1 MHFFENRMNKAQKAL
16 IKKIFLP
23 LLSIFIVTSN
33 SGCSSDDAS
42 ETKKVNPNYLT
53 NDSSFSKLDTI
64 NLRKKA
70 SFYLKDGKID
80 SAVKYYAEL
89 GNRKYVDL
97 DYFGAIIFWKKAAEL
112 SEKLNIK
119 LFTAQIENNLGAA
132 YNALGYS
139 KTSTFFFTKAKK
151 IYDEENIKDQ
161 NYWIM
166 HINIGV
172 CYMDLQMLDEAK
184 KYFKIVVGNEDDY
197 IQFLYHLNMTK
208 LSGLEK
214 DSDNFY
220 YHNAQSEKLLP
231 KFELYRNVWETI
243 LLEFAA
249 DLFDLEKANE
259 ILNTYQQYYTKKP
272 LYVKLL
278 LNRLKWKNEKEL
290 FEPERKILNYESKI
304 IEENDL
310 YQTDL
315 YYEIVSNYFLSK
327 KDFLKYSYFV
337 KKSIESKDKLREQRN
352 NQSLEDYKSEATA
365 NDLRRKNQIL
375 EVKNQL
381 NQRNVHFQKIVLIFF
396 IILSISLLILLL
408 LGLKYFKKSRKL
420 KQLELEGINAT
431 LKLKQLSENALK
443 NKVGVQELRINEIM
457 LNISKIAV
465 LKSQIDQFIKSSS
478 NLNIS
483 DEWTREIKLL
493 KLNMDSFFTNYR
505 ELAVVSYT
513 NTLDSASI
521 EKLKKRFLKITDK
534 DIQVIQLILNNF
546 TSKEIAILLSKS
558 EKSIEYYRRQLR
570 LKLGLNKED
579 AIEKFIFEEIKNL

>member
-1 MHFFENRMNKAQKAL
+1 MKKAQIYL
-16 IKKIFLP
+16 INKVISYFLFS
-23 LLSIFIVTSN
+23 SIFIIFSACN
-33 SGCSSDDAS
+33 SKGEQKIKDTNFNSI
-42 ETKKVNPNYLT
+42 KKENELK
-53 NDSSFSKLDTI
+53 KLDTI
-64 NLRKKA
+64 VLRKKA
-70 SFYLKDGKID
+70 LSFIKNGDID
-80 SAVKYYAEL
+80 LAAKCYSEI
-89 GNRKYVDL
+89 GNRKYTEL
-97 DYFGAIIFWKKAAEL
+97 DYIGSIKNWSKTAEL

-119 LFTAQIENNLGAA
+119 LNTAQIENNLGAA

-139 KTSTFFFTKAKK
+139 KTSSYFFIKAKK
-151 IYDEENIKDQ
+151 VYDEENIKDR

-172 CYMDLQMLDEAK
+172 CYMDLNMLDEAK

-197 IQFLYHLNMTK
+197 IRFLYHLNMTK

-214 DSDNFY
+214 DVINFY
-220 YHNAQSEKLLP
+220 YHNAQSGKLLP

-290 FEPERKILNYESKI
+290 FEPASKILNYESKI
-304 IEENDL
+304 IEDNDL

-315 YYEIVSNYFLSK
+315 YYEIVANYFLYK
-327 KDFLKYSYFV
+327 KDFVKYSYAV

-352 NQSLEDYKSEATA
+352 NQSLEDYKSEASA

-375 EVKNQL
+375 EVRNQL
-381 NQRNVHFQKIVLIFF
+381 NERSVDYQKTILIFF
-396 IILSISLLILLL
+396 IILSFSLLILLL

-420 KQLELEGINAT
+420 KQLELEGINAA
-431 LKLKQLSENALK
+431 LKFKQLSENTLM
-443 NKVGVQELRINEIM
+443 NKVGMQEMQINEIM

-478 NLNIS
+478 KMNIS

-513 NTLDSASI
+513 NTLDYSSL
-521 EKLKKRFLKITDK
+521 EKLKKSFPTLTEK
-534 DIQVIQLILNNF
+534 DFQVIQLILNNF

-570 LKLGLNKED
+570 VKLGLKKED
-579 AIEKFIFEEIKNL
+579 DIEQFIISELKFL

>member
-1 MHFFENRMNKAQKAL
+1 MRIAQKL
-16 IKKIFLP
+16 LVKKVLLYFLFS
-23 LLSIFIVTSN
+23 SIFIHFSSCTSKEERKIRN
-33 SGCSSDDAS
+33 SDF
-42 ETKKVNPNYLT
+42 N
-53 NDSSFSKLDTI
+53 SFKIQNEFNQLDTI
-64 NLRKKA
+64 VLRKKA
-70 SFYLKDGKID
+70 LSFIKNGDID
-80 SAVKYYAEL
+80 LAVKCFSGI
-89 GNRKYVDL
+89 GNRKYTEL
-97 DYFGAIIFWKKAAEL
+97 DYFGSIKAWTKAAEL

-119 LFTAQIENNLGAA
+119 LNTAQIENNLGAA

-139 KTSTFFFTKAKK
+139 KTSSYFFIKAKK
-151 IYDEENIKDQ
+151 VYDEENIKDQ
-161 NYWIM
+161 NYWVM

-172 CYMDLQMLDEAK
+172 CYMDLNMLDEAK
-184 KYFKIVVGNEDDY
+184 KYFGTVAGIEDDY

-214 DSDNFY
+214 DREDFY
-220 YHNAQSEKLLP
+220 FHSVQSKKFLP
-231 KFELYRNVWETI
+231 KFELFRNVWETI
-243 LLEFAA
+243 FLEFAA
-249 DLFDLEKANE
+249 DLYDFENANK
-259 ILNTYQQYYTKKP
+259 ILNTYQQNYSKKP

-290 FEPERKILNYESKI
+290 FEPANNFLSYESKI
-304 IEENDL
+304 IVDNDL

-315 YYEIVSNYFLSK
+315 YYEIVADYFLSK
-327 KDFLKYSYFV
+327 QDFVKYSYAV

-381 NQRNVHFQKIVLIFF
+381 NQRNVHYQKIVLIFF

-420 KQLELEGINAT
+420 KQLELEGINAA
-431 LKLKQLSENALK
+431 LKFKQLSENALK
-443 NKVGVQELRINEIM
+443 DKVGIQEIRINEIM

-478 NLNIS
+478 NMNIS

-513 NTLDSASI
+513 NTLDYSSI
-521 EKLKKRFLKITDK
+521 EKLKRVFPTLTEK
-534 DIQVIQLILNNF
+534 DTQVIQLILNNF

-570 LKLGLNKED
+570 LKLGLKKED
-579 AIEKFIFEEIKNL
+579 DIEQFIISELKAL

>member
-1 MHFFENRMNKAQKAL
+1 MKKAQIYL
-16 IKKIFLP
+16 INKVISYFLFS
-23 LLSIFIVTSN
+23 SIFIIFSACN
-33 SGCSSDDAS
+33 SKGEQKIKDTNFDSI
-42 ETKKVNPNYLT
+42 KKENELK
-53 NDSSFSKLDTI
+53 KLDTI
-64 NLRKKA
+64 VLRKKA
-70 SFYLKDGKID
+70 LSFIKNGDID
-80 SAVKYYAEL
+80 LAAKCYSEI
-89 GNRKYVDL
+89 GNRKYTEL
-97 DYFGAIIFWKKAAEL
+97 DYIGSIKNWCKTAEL

-119 LFTAQIENNLGAA
+119 LNTAQIENNLGAA

-139 KTSTFFFTKAKK
+139 KTSSYFFIKAKK
-151 IYDEENIKDQ
+151 VYDEENIKDR

-172 CYMDLQMLDEAK
+172 CYMDLNMLDEAK

-197 IQFLYHLNMTK
+197 IRFLYHLNMTK

-214 DSDNFY
+214 EVVNFY
-220 YHNAQSEKLLP
+220 YHNAQSGKLLP

-290 FEPERKILNYESKI
+290 FEPASKILNYESKI
-304 IEENDL
+304 IEDNDL

-315 YYEIVSNYFLSK
+315 YYEIVANYFLYK
-327 KDFLKYSYFV
+327 KDFVKYSYAV

-352 NQSLEDYKSEATA
+352 NQSLEDYKSEASA

-375 EVKNQL
+375 EVRNQL
-381 NQRNVHFQKIVLIFF
+381 NERSVDYQKTILIFF
-396 IILSISLLILLL
+396 IILSFSLLILLL

-420 KQLELEGINAT
+420 KQLELEGINAA
-431 LKLKQLSENALK
+431 LKFKQLSENTLM
-443 NKVGVQELRINEIM
+443 NKVGMQEMQINEIM

-478 NLNIS
+478 KMNIS

-513 NTLDSASI
+513 NTLDYSSL
-521 EKLKKRFLKITDK
+521 EKLKKSFPTLTEK
-534 DIQVIQLILNNF
+534 DFQVIQLILNNF

-570 LKLGLNKED
+570 VKLGLKKED
-579 AIEKFIFEEIKNL
+579 DIEQFIISELKFL

>member
-1 MHFFENRMNKAQKAL
+1 MKKAQIYL
-16 IKKIFLP
+16 INKVISYFLFS
-23 LLSIFIVTSN
+23 SIFIIFSACN
-33 SGCSSDDAS
+33 SKGEQKIKDTNFNSF
-42 ETKKVNPNYLT
+42 KKENELK
-53 NDSSFSKLDTI
+53 KLDTI
-64 NLRKKA
+64 VLRKKA
-70 SFYLKDGKID
+70 LSFIKNGDID
-80 SAVKYYAEL
+80 LAAKCYSEI
-89 GNRKYVDL
+89 GNRKYTEL
-97 DYFGAIIFWKKAAEL
+97 DYIGSIKNWSKTAEL

-119 LFTAQIENNLGAA
+119 LNTAQIENNLGAA

-139 KTSTFFFTKAKK
+139 KTSSYFFIKAKK
-151 IYDEENIKDQ
+151 VYDEENIKDR

-172 CYMDLQMLDEAK
+172 CYMDLNMLDEAK

-197 IQFLYHLNMTK
+197 IRFLYHLNMTK

-214 DSDNFY
+214 DVINFY
-220 YHNAQSEKLLP
+220 YHNAQSGKLLP

-290 FEPERKILNYESKI
+290 FEPASKILNYESKI
-304 IEENDL
+304 IEDNDL

-315 YYEIVSNYFLSK
+315 YYEIVANYFLYK
-327 KDFLKYSYFV
+327 KDFVKYSYAV

-352 NQSLEDYKSEATA
+352 NQSLEDYKSEASA

-375 EVKNQL
+375 EVRNQL
-381 NQRNVHFQKIVLIFF
+381 NERSVDYQKTILIFF
-396 IILSISLLILLL
+396 IILSFSLLILLL

-420 KQLELEGINAT
+420 KQLELEGINAA
-431 LKLKQLSENALK
+431 LKFKQLSENTLM
-443 NKVGVQELRINEIM
+443 NKVGMQEMQINEIM

-478 NLNIS
+478 KMNIS

-513 NTLDSASI
+513 NTLDYSSL
-521 EKLKKRFLKITDK
+521 EKLKKSFPTLTEK
-534 DIQVIQLILNNF
+534 DFQVIQLILNNF

-570 LKLGLNKED
+570 LKLGLKKED
-579 AIEKFIFEEIKNL
+579 DIEQFIISELKSV

>member
-1 MHFFENRMNKAQKAL
+1 MNKAKQLL
-16 IKKIFLP
+16 IKKVLIP
-23 LLSIFIVTSN
+23 LLSIIIVISY
-33 SGCSSDDAS
+33 SACSSDNAS
-42 ETKKVNPNYLT
+42 KTKKFNPNSFI
-53 NDSSFSKLDTI
+53 NGSSFSKLDTI

-70 SFYLKDGKID
+70 SVYLKDGKID
-80 SAVKYYAEL
+80 SAVKYYVEL

-97 DYFGAIIFWKKAAEL
+97 DYFGAIRYWQKAAEL

-139 KTSTFFFTKAKK
+139 KTSTFFFTKSKK

-172 CYMDLQMLDEAK
+172 CYMDLNMLVEARK
-184 KYFKIVVGNEDDY
+184 CFLVVRENKDNY
-197 IQFLYHLNMTK
+197 IQFLYHLNMAK

-214 DSDNFY
+214 NKSDFY
-220 YHNAQSEKLLP
+220 FHSAESEKLLP
-231 KFELYRNVWETI
+231 KYLIYTNIWETI
-243 LLEFAA
+243 LLEFAD
-249 DLFDLEKANE
+249 DLFSTKKAKE
-259 ILNTYQQYYTKKP
+259 ILNTYQQNYSSKP
-272 LYVKLL
+272 LYIKLL
-278 LNRLKWKNEKEL
+278 LNRLKWKNDKEL
-290 FEPERKILNYESKI
+290 FEPANKILKYESKI

-310 YQTDL
+310 YQMDL

-381 NQRNVHFQKIVLIFF
+381 NQRNVHFQRIVLIFF

-420 KQLELEGINAT
+420 KQLELEGINAA
-431 LKLKQLSENALK
+431 LKFKQLSENALK
-443 NKVGVQELRINEIM
+443 NKVGLQELRINEIM

-478 NLNIS
+478 NMNIS

-521 EKLKKRFLKITDK
+521 EKLKRRFLNITDK

-570 LKLGLNKED
+570 LKFGLNKED
-579 AIEKFIFEEIKNL
+579 AIEKFIFEEINSL

>member
-1 MHFFENRMNKAQKAL
+1 MKKAQIYL
-16 IKKIFLP
+16 INKVISYFLFS
-23 LLSIFIVTSN
+23 SIFIIFSACN
-33 SGCSSDDAS
+33 SKGEQKIKDTNFNSI
-42 ETKKVNPNYLT
+42 KKENELK
-53 NDSSFSKLDTI
+53 KLDTI
-64 NLRKKA
+64 VLRKKA
-70 SFYLKDGKID
+70 LSFIKNGDID
-80 SAVKYYAEL
+80 LAAKCYSEI
-89 GNRKYVDL
+89 GNRKYTEL
-97 DYFGAIIFWKKAAEL
+97 DYIGSIKNWSKTAEL

-119 LFTAQIENNLGAA
+119 LNTAQIENNLGAA

-139 KTSTFFFTKAKK
+139 KTSSYFFIKAKK
-151 IYDEENIKDQ
+151 VYDEENIKDR

-172 CYMDLQMLDEAK
+172 CYMDLNMLDEAK

-197 IQFLYHLNMTK
+197 IRFLYHLNMTK

-214 DSDNFY
+214 DVINFY
-220 YHNAQSEKLLP
+220 YHNAQSGKLLP

-290 FEPERKILNYESKI
+290 FEPASKILNYESKI
-304 IEENDL
+304 IEDNDL

-315 YYEIVSNYFLSK
+315 YYEIVANYFLYK
-327 KDFLKYSYFV
+327 KDFVKYSYAV

-352 NQSLEDYKSEATA
+352 NQSLEDYKSEASA

-381 NQRNVHFQKIVLIFF
+381 NERSVDYQKTILIFF
-396 IILSISLLILLL
+396 IVLSFSLLILLL

-420 KQLELEGINAT
+420 KQLELEGINAA
-431 LKLKQLSENALK
+431 LKFKQLSENTLM
-443 NKVGVQELRINEIM
+443 NKVGMQEMQINEIM

-478 NLNIS
+478 KMNIS

-513 NTLDSASI
+513 NTLDYSSL
-521 EKLKKRFLKITDK
+521 EKLKKSFPTLTEK
-534 DIQVIQLILNNF
+534 DFQVIQLILNNF

-570 LKLGLNKED
+570 VKLGLKKED
-579 AIEKFIFEEIKNL
+579 DIEQFIISELKFL

>member
-1 MHFFENRMNKAQKAL
+1 MKIAQIYLINKA
-16 IKKIFLP
+16 ISYFLFS
-23 LLSIFIVTSN
+23 SIFINFSACYSKGEQKIKDTNFDSI
-33 SGCSSDDAS
+33 
-42 ETKKVNPNYLT
+42 KKENELK
-53 NDSSFSKLDTI
+53 KLDTI
-64 NLRKKA
+64 VLRKKA
-70 SFYLKDGKID
+70 LSFIKNGDID
-80 SAVKYYAEL
+80 LAAKCYSEI
-89 GNRKYVDL
+89 GNRKYTEL
-97 DYFGAIIFWKKAAEL
+97 DYIGSIKNWSKTAEL

-119 LFTAQIENNLGAA
+119 LNTAQIENNLGAA

-139 KTSTFFFTKAKK
+139 KTSSYFFIKAKK
-151 IYDEENIKDQ
+151 VYDEENIKDR

-172 CYMDLQMLDEAK
+172 CYMDLNMLDEAK

-197 IQFLYHLNMTK
+197 IRFLYHLNMTK

-214 DSDNFY
+214 DVINFY
-220 YHNAQSEKLLP
+220 YHNAQSGKLLP

-290 FEPERKILNYESKI
+290 FEPASKILNYESKI
-304 IEENDL
+304 IEDNDL

-315 YYEIVSNYFLSK
+315 YYEIVANYFLYK
-327 KDFLKYSYFV
+327 KDFVKYSYAV

-352 NQSLEDYKSEATA
+352 NQSLEDYKSEASA

-375 EVKNQL
+375 EVRNQL
-381 NQRNVHFQKIVLIFF
+381 NERSVDYQKTILIFF
-396 IILSISLLILLL
+396 IILSFSLLILLL

-420 KQLELEGINAT
+420 KQLELEGINAA
-431 LKLKQLSENALK
+431 LKFKQLSENTLM
-443 NKVGVQELRINEIM
+443 NKVGMQEMQINEIM

-478 NLNIS
+478 KMNIS

-513 NTLDSASI
+513 NTLDYSSL
-521 EKLKKRFLKITDK
+521 EKLKKSFPTLTEK
-534 DIQVIQLILNNF
+534 DFQVIQLILNNF

-558 EKSIEYYRRQLR
+558 EKSIEYYRRQIR
-570 LKLGLNKED
+570 VKLGLKKED
-579 AIEKFIFEEIKNL
+579 DIEQFIISELKFL

>member
-1 MHFFENRMNKAQKAL
+1 MKKAQIYL
-16 IKKIFLP
+16 INKVISYFLFS
-23 LLSIFIVTSN
+23 SIFIIFSACN
-33 SGCSSDDAS
+33 SKGEQKIKDTNFNSI
-42 ETKKVNPNYLT
+42 KKENELK
-53 NDSSFSKLDTI
+53 KLDTI
-64 NLRKKA
+64 VLRKKA
-70 SFYLKDGKID
+70 LSFIKNGDID
-80 SAVKYYAEL
+80 LAAKCYSEI
-89 GNRKYVDL
+89 GNRKYTEL
-97 DYFGAIIFWKKAAEL
+97 DYIGSIKNWSKTAEL

-119 LFTAQIENNLGAA
+119 LNTAQIENNLGAA

-139 KTSTFFFTKAKK
+139 KTSSYFFIKAKK
-151 IYDEENIKDQ
+151 VYDEENIKDR

-172 CYMDLQMLDEAK
+172 CYMDLNMLDEAK

-197 IQFLYHLNMTK
+197 IRFLYHLNMTK

-214 DSDNFY
+214 EVVNFY
-220 YHNAQSEKLLP
+220 YHNAQSGKLLP

-290 FEPERKILNYESKI
+290 FEPASKILNYESKI
-304 IEENDL
+304 IEDNDL

-315 YYEIVSNYFLSK
+315 YYEIVANYFLYK
-327 KDFLKYSYFV
+327 KDFVKYSYAV

-352 NQSLEDYKSEATA
+352 NQSLEDYKSEASA

-375 EVKNQL
+375 EVRNQL
-381 NQRNVHFQKIVLIFF
+381 NERSVDYQKTILIFF
-396 IILSISLLILLL
+396 IILSFSLLILLL

-420 KQLELEGINAT
+420 KQLELEGINAA
-431 LKLKQLSENALK
+431 LKFKQLSENTLM
-443 NKVGVQELRINEIM
+443 NKVGMQEMQINEIM

-478 NLNIS
+478 KMNIS

-513 NTLDSASI
+513 NTLDYSSL
-521 EKLKKRFLKITDK
+521 EKLKKSFPTLTEK
-534 DIQVIQLILNNF
+534 DFQVIQLILNNF

-570 LKLGLNKED
+570 VKLGLKKED
-579 AIEKFIFEEIKNL
+579 DIEQFIISELKFL

>member
-1 MHFFENRMNKAQKAL
+1 MKKAQIYL
-16 IKKIFLP
+16 INKVISYFLFS
-23 LLSIFIVTSN
+23 SIFIIFSACN
-33 SGCSSDDAS
+33 SKGEQKIKDTNFNSF
-42 ETKKVNPNYLT
+42 KKENELK
-53 NDSSFSKLDTI
+53 KLDTI
-64 NLRKKA
+64 VLRKKA
-70 SFYLKDGKID
+70 LSFIKNGDID
-80 SAVKYYAEL
+80 LAAKCYSEI
-89 GNRKYVDL
+89 GNRKYTEL
-97 DYFGAIIFWKKAAEL
+97 DYIGSIKNWSKTAEL

-119 LFTAQIENNLGAA
+119 LNTAQIENNLGAA

-139 KTSTFFFTKAKK
+139 KTSSYFFIKAKK
-151 IYDEENIKDQ
+151 VYDEENIKDR

-172 CYMDLQMLDEAK
+172 CYMDLNMLDEAK

-214 DSDNFY
+214 DVVNFY
-220 YHNAQSEKLLP
+220 YHNAQSGKLLP

-315 YYEIVSNYFLSK
+315 YYEIVANYFLYK
-327 KDFLKYSYFV
+327 KDFVKYSYAV

-352 NQSLEDYKSEATA
+352 NQSLEDYKSEASA

-381 NQRNVHFQKIVLIFF
+381 NERSVDYQKTILIFF
-396 IILSISLLILLL
+396 IILSFSLLILLL

-420 KQLELEGINAT
+420 KQLELEGINAA
-431 LKLKQLSENALK
+431 LKFKQLSENILM
-443 NKVGVQELRINEIM
+443 NKVGMQEMQINEIM

-478 NLNIS
+478 KMNLS

-513 NTLDSASI
+513 NTLDYSSL
-521 EKLKKRFLKITDK
+521 ESLKKSFPTLTEK
-534 DIQVIQLILNNF
+534 DFQVIQLILNNF

-570 LKLGLNKED
+570 LKLGLKKED
-579 AIEKFIFEEIKNL
+579 DIEQFIISELKFL

>member
-1 MHFFENRMNKAQKAL
+1 MKIAQIYLINKA
-16 IKKIFLP
+16 ISYFLFS
-23 LLSIFIVTSN
+23 SIFIIFSACN
-33 SGCSSDDAS
+33 SKGEQKIKDTNFDSI
-42 ETKKVNPNYLT
+42 KKENELK
-53 NDSSFSKLDTI
+53 KLDTI
-64 NLRKKA
+64 VLRKKA
-70 SFYLKDGKID
+70 LSFIKNGDID
-80 SAVKYYAEL
+80 LAAKCYSEI
-89 GNRKYVDL
+89 GNRKYTEL
-97 DYFGAIIFWKKAAEL
+97 DYIGSIKNWSKTAEL

-119 LFTAQIENNLGAA
+119 LNTAQIENNLGAA

-139 KTSTFFFTKAKK
+139 KTSSYFFIKAKK
-151 IYDEENIKDQ
+151 VYDEENIKDR

-172 CYMDLQMLDEAK
+172 CYMDLNMLDEAK

-197 IQFLYHLNMTK
+197 IRFLYHLNMTK

-214 DSDNFY
+214 DVINFY
-220 YHNAQSEKLLP
+220 YHNAQSGKLLP

-290 FEPERKILNYESKI
+290 FEPASKILNYESKI
-304 IEENDL
+304 IEDNDL

-315 YYEIVSNYFLSK
+315 YYEIVANYFLYK
-327 KDFLKYSYFV
+327 KDFVKYSYAV

-352 NQSLEDYKSEATA
+352 NQSLEDYKSEASA

-375 EVKNQL
+375 EVRNQL
-381 NQRNVHFQKIVLIFF
+381 NERSVDYQKTILIFF
-396 IILSISLLILLL
+396 IILSFSLLILLL

-420 KQLELEGINAT
+420 KQLELEGINAA
-431 LKLKQLSENALK
+431 LKFKQLSENTLM
-443 NKVGVQELRINEIM
+443 NKVGMQEMQINEIM

-478 NLNIS
+478 KMNIS

-513 NTLDSASI
+513 NTLDYSSL
-521 EKLKKRFLKITDK
+521 EKLKKSFPTLTEK
-534 DIQVIQLILNNF
+534 DFQVIQLILNNF

-570 LKLGLNKED
+570 VKLGLKKED
-579 AIEKFIFEEIKNL
+579 DIEQFIISELKFL

>member
-1 MHFFENRMNKAQKAL
+1 MKIAQIYLINKA
-16 IKKIFLP
+16 ISYFLFS
-23 LLSIFIVTSN
+23 SIFIIFSACN
-33 SGCSSDDAS
+33 SKGEQKIKDTNFNSI
-42 ETKKVNPNYLT
+42 KKENELK
-53 NDSSFSKLDTI
+53 KLDTI
-64 NLRKKA
+64 VLRKKA
-70 SFYLKDGKID
+70 LSFIKNGDID
-80 SAVKYYAEL
+80 LAAKCYSEI
-89 GNRKYVDL
+89 GNRKYTEL
-97 DYFGAIIFWKKAAEL
+97 DYIGSIKNWSKTAEL

-119 LFTAQIENNLGAA
+119 LNTAQIENNLGAA

-139 KTSTFFFTKAKK
+139 KTSSYFFIKAKK
-151 IYDEENIKDQ
+151 VYDEENIKDR

-172 CYMDLQMLDEAK
+172 CYMDLNMLDEAK

-197 IQFLYHLNMTK
+197 IRFLYHLNMTK

-214 DSDNFY
+214 DVINFY
-220 YHNAQSEKLLP
+220 YHNAQSGKLLP

-290 FEPERKILNYESKI
+290 FEPASKILNYESKI
-304 IEENDL
+304 IEDNDL

-315 YYEIVSNYFLSK
+315 YYEIVANYFLYK
-327 KDFLKYSYFV
+327 KDFVKYSYAV

-352 NQSLEDYKSEATA
+352 NQSLEDYKSEASA

-375 EVKNQL
+375 EVRNQL
-381 NQRNVHFQKIVLIFF
+381 NERSVDYQKTILIFF
-396 IILSISLLILLL
+396 IVLSFSLLILLL

-420 KQLELEGINAT
+420 KQLELEGINAA
-431 LKLKQLSENALK
+431 LKFKQLSENTLM
-443 NKVGVQELRINEIM
+443 NKVGMQEMQINEIM

-478 NLNIS
+478 KMNIS

-513 NTLDSASI
+513 NTLDYSSL
-521 EKLKKRFLKITDK
+521 EKLKKSFPTLTEK
-534 DIQVIQLILNNF
+534 DFQVIQLILNNF

-570 LKLGLNKED
+570 VKLGLKKED
-579 AIEKFIFEEIKNL
+579 DIEQFIISELKFL

>member
-1 MHFFENRMNKAQKAL
+1 MDKEKQSR
-16 IKKIFLP
+16 IKKVLIPILAIFSLISYLACTP
-23 LLSIFIVTSN
+23 KEELK
-33 SGCSSDDAS
+33 
-42 ETKKVNPNYLT
+42 TKKVDPVSLVNG
-53 NDSSFSKLDTI
+53 SSISKLDTI
-64 NLRKKA
+64 SLRKKA
-70 SFYLKDGKID
+70 LFFTKNGDID
-80 SAVKYYAEL
+80 LAAKCYSEI
-89 GNRKYVDL
+89 GNRKYTEL
-97 DYFGAIIFWKKAAEL
+97 DYIGSIEAWTKAAEL

-119 LFTAQIENNLGAA
+119 LNTAQIENNLGAA

-139 KTSTFFFTKAKK
+139 KTSSYFFIKAKK
-151 IYDEENIKDQ
+151 VYDEENIKDR
-161 NYWIM
+161 NYWVM

-172 CYMDLQMLDEAK
+172 CYMDLNMLDEAK
-184 KYFKIVVGNEDDY
+184 KYFRTVVGNEDDY

-214 DSDNFY
+214 DRDDFY
-220 YHNAQSEKLLP
+220 FHSAQSEKLLP
-231 KFELYRNVWETI
+231 KFELFRNIWETI
-243 LLEFAA
+243 LLEFAV
-249 DLFDLEKANE
+249 DLSDLEKANE
-259 ILNTYQQYYTKKP
+259 ILYSHQQNYAKKP

-290 FEPERKILNYESKI
+290 FEPASEILNYESKI

-315 YYEIVSNYFLSK
+315 YYEIVANYFLSK
-327 KDFLKYSYFV
+327 KDFEKYSYAV

-352 NQSLEDYKSEATA
+352 NQSLEDYKSEASA

-381 NQRNVHFQKIVLIFF
+381 NQRNVYYQRIVLIFF

-408 LGLKYFKKSRKL
+408 LGLQYYKKSKKL
-420 KQLELEGINAT
+420 KQLELEGINAA
-431 LKLKQLSENALK
+431 LKFKQLSENALK
-443 NKVGVQELRINEIM
+443 NKVGLQEMRINEIM

-478 NLNIS
+478 NMIIS

-513 NTLDSASI
+513 NTLDYSSI
-521 EKLKKRFLKITDK
+521 EKLKKRFPILTEK

-570 LKLGLNKED
+570 VKLGLKKED
-579 AIEKFIFEEIKNL
+579 DIEQFIIGELKVL

>member
-1 MHFFENRMNKAQKAL
+1 MKIAQIYLINKV
-16 IKKIFLP
+16 ISYFLFS
-23 LLSIFIVTSN
+23 SIFIIFSSCN
-33 SGCSSDDAS
+33 SKGEQKIKDTNFNSF
-42 ETKKVNPNYLT
+42 KKENELK
-53 NDSSFSKLDTI
+53 KLDTI
-64 NLRKKA
+64 VLRKKA
-70 SFYLKDGKID
+70 LSFIKNGDID
-80 SAVKYYAEL
+80 LAAKCYSEI
-89 GNRKYVDL
+89 GNRKYTEL
-97 DYFGAIIFWKKAAEL
+97 DYIGSIKNWNKTAEL

-119 LFTAQIENNLGAA
+119 LNTAQIENNLGAA

-139 KTSTFFFTKAKK
+139 KTSSYFFIKAKK
-151 IYDEENIKDQ
+151 VYDEENIKDR

-172 CYMDLQMLDEAK
+172 CYMDLNMLDEAK

-214 DSDNFY
+214 DVVNFY
-220 YHNAQSEKLLP
+220 YHNAQSGKLLP

-315 YYEIVSNYFLSK
+315 YYEIVANYFLYK
-327 KDFLKYSYFV
+327 KDFVKYSYAV

-352 NQSLEDYKSEATA
+352 NQSLEDYKSEASA

-381 NQRNVHFQKIVLIFF
+381 NERSVDYQKTILIFF
-396 IILSISLLILLL
+396 IILSFSLLILLL

-420 KQLELEGINAT
+420 KQLELEGINAA
-431 LKLKQLSENALK
+431 LKFKQLSENILM
-443 NKVGVQELRINEIM
+443 NKVGMQEMQINEIM

-478 NLNIS
+478 KMNLS

-513 NTLDSASI
+513 NTLDYSSL
-521 EKLKKRFLKITDK
+521 ESLKKSFPTLTEK
-534 DIQVIQLILNNF
+534 DFQVIQLILNNF

-570 LKLGLNKED
+570 LKLGLKKED
-579 AIEKFIFEEIKNL
+579 DIEQFIISELKFL

>member
-1 MHFFENRMNKAQKAL
+1 MNKTPQSQ
-16 IKKIFLP
+16 IKNIYTRL
-23 LLSIFIVTSN
+23 IFIFSII
-33 SGCSSDDAS
+33 
-42 ETKKVNPNYLT
+42 
-53 NDSSFSKLDTI
+53 SFSACTSKEEQKIQDSDFNSIKTEDEFRKLDTI
-64 NLRKKA
+64 ILRKKA
-70 SFYLKDGKID
+70 ISFIKNGDID
-80 SAVKYYAEL
+80 LAAKCYSEI
-89 GNRKYVDL
+89 GNRKYTEL
-97 DYFGAIIFWKKAAEL
+97 DYIGSIEVWTKAAEL
-112 SEKLNIK
+112 SEKLNNK
-119 LFTAQIENNLGAA
+119 LNTAQLENNLGAA

-139 KTSTFFFTKAKK
+139 KTSSYFFIKAKK
-151 IYDEENIKDQ
+151 VYDEENIKDQ

-231 KFELYRNVWETI
+231 KFELFRNVWETI

-249 DLFDLEKANE
+249 DLFDFEKANE
-259 ILNTYQQYYTKKP
+259 ILHTYQQNYAKKP

-290 FEPERKILNYESKI
+290 FEPARKILNYESKI

-315 YYEIVSNYFLSK
+315 YYEIVANYFLFK
-327 KDFLKYSYFV
+327 KDFVKYSYAV

-352 NQSLEDYKSEATA
+352 NQSLEDYKSEASA

-381 NQRNVHFQKIVLIFF
+381 NQRNVYYQRIVLIFF

-408 LGLKYFKKSRKL
+408 LGLKYFKKSRRL
-420 KQLELEGINAT
+420 KQLELEGINAA
-431 LKLKQLSENALK
+431 LKFKQLSENALK
-443 NKVGVQELRINEIM
+443 NKVGIQEMRINEIM

-478 NLNIS
+478 NMIIS

-513 NTLDSASI
+513 NTLDYSSI
-521 EKLKKRFLKITDK
+521 EKLKKRFPTLTEK
-534 DIQVIQLILNNF
+534 DNQVIQLILNNF

-579 AIEKFIFEEIKNL
+579 DIEQFILGEIKGT

>member
-1 MHFFENRMNKAQKAL
+1 MKKAQIYL
-16 IKKIFLP
+16 INKVISYFLFS
-23 LLSIFIVTSN
+23 SIFIIFSSCN
-33 SGCSSDDAS
+33 SKGEQKIKDTNFNSF
-42 ETKKVNPNYLT
+42 KKENELK
-53 NDSSFSKLDTI
+53 KLDTI
-64 NLRKKA
+64 VLRKKA
-70 SFYLKDGKID
+70 LSFIKNGDID
-80 SAVKYYAEL
+80 LAAKCYSEI
-89 GNRKYVDL
+89 GNRKYTEL
-97 DYFGAIIFWKKAAEL
+97 DYIGSIKNWNKTAEL

-119 LFTAQIENNLGAA
+119 LNTAQIENNLGAA

-139 KTSTFFFTKAKK
+139 KTSSYFFIKAKK
-151 IYDEENIKDQ
+151 VYDEENIKDR

-172 CYMDLQMLDEAK
+172 CYMDLNMLDEAK

-214 DSDNFY
+214 DVVNFY
-220 YHNAQSEKLLP
+220 YHSAQSEKMLP
-231 KFELYRNVWETI
+231 KFKLYRNVWETI

-249 DLFDLEKANE
+249 DLFDFEKANE
-259 ILNTYQQYYTKKP
+259 ILSTYQQYYTKKP

-290 FEPERKILNYESKI
+290 FEPASKILNYESKI
-304 IEENDL
+304 IEDNDL

-315 YYEIVSNYFLSK
+315 YYEIVANYFLYK
-327 KDFLKYSYFV
+327 KDFIKYSYAV

-352 NQSLEDYKSEATA
+352 NQSLEDYKSEASA

-381 NQRNVHFQKIVLIFF
+381 NERSVDYQKTILIFF
-396 IILSISLLILLL
+396 ILLSFSLLILLL

-420 KQLELEGINAT
+420 KQLELEGINAA
-431 LKLKQLSENALK
+431 LKFKQLSENILM
-443 NKVGVQELRINEIM
+443 NKVDMQELQINEIM

-478 NLNIS
+478 KMNIS

-513 NTLDSASI
+513 NTLDYSSL
-521 EKLKKRFLKITDK
+521 EKLKKSFPTLTEK
-534 DIQVIQLILNNF
+534 DFQVIQLILNNF

-570 LKLGLNKED
+570 LKLGLKKED
-579 AIEKFIFEEIKNL
+579 DIEQFIISELKFL

>member
-1 MHFFENRMNKAQKAL
+1 MKIAQIYLINKV
-16 IKKIFLP
+16 ISYFLFS
-23 LLSIFIVTSN
+23 SIFIIFSACN
-33 SGCSSDDAS
+33 SKGEQKIKDTNFNSF
-42 ETKKVNPNYLT
+42 KKENELK
-53 NDSSFSKLDTI
+53 KLDTI
-64 NLRKKA
+64 VLRKKA
-70 SFYLKDGKID
+70 LSFIKNGDID
-80 SAVKYYAEL
+80 LAVKCYSEI
-89 GNRKYVDL
+89 GNKKYTEL
-97 DYFGAIIFWKKAAEL
+97 DYIGSIEVWTKAAEL

-119 LFTAQIENNLGAA
+119 LNTAQIENNLGAA

-139 KTSTFFFTKAKK
+139 KTSSYFFIKAKK
-151 IYDEENIKDQ
+151 VYDEENIKDR

-172 CYMDLQMLDEAK
+172 CYMDLNMLDEAK

-214 DSDNFY
+214 DVVNFY
-220 YHNAQSEKLLP
+220 YHNAQSGKLLP

-315 YYEIVSNYFLSK
+315 YYEIVANYFLYK
-327 KDFLKYSYFV
+327 KDFVKYSYAV

-352 NQSLEDYKSEATA
+352 NQSLEDYKSEASA

-381 NQRNVHFQKIVLIFF
+381 NERSVDYQKTILIFF
-396 IILSISLLILLL
+396 IILSFSLLILLL

-420 KQLELEGINAT
+420 KQLELEGINAA
-431 LKLKQLSENALK
+431 LKFKQLSENILM
-443 NKVGVQELRINEIM
+443 NKVGMQEMQINEIM

-478 NLNIS
+478 KMNLS

-513 NTLDSASI
+513 NTLDYSSL
-521 EKLKKRFLKITDK
+521 ESLKKSFPTLTEK
-534 DIQVIQLILNNF
+534 DFQVIQLILNNF

-570 LKLGLNKED
+570 LKLGLKKED
-579 AIEKFIFEEIKNL
+579 DIEQFIISELKFL